1 MLLCVQTNESTH
13 DSWWI
18 WCQFGWVKGFA
29 HSCKPRF
36 HMCPS
41 GCFQNRSELQSVDT
55 VKWFATEAHV
65 GKHQPPRC
73 GAVWALFEAVQLG
86 LSPPHYYTGTTPR
99 YWRLKGISHHSEGSG
114 MLGSPQCLYS
124 SQGLDQKMLLLSNLA
139 YSQKVILK
147 IFHLVFPFYQSRVL
161 LCDVSKISYQFIKDR

>member
-73 GAVWALFEAVQLG
+73 GAVWALFEAGHLCSLVCLLLTTIQG
-86 LSPPHYYTGTTPR
+86 PHQDTGG
-99 YWRLKGISHHSEGSG
+99 LKGF
-114 MLGSPQCLYS
+114 PTT
-124 SQGLDQKMLLLSNLA
+124 QKGVECWAPLNAFILLRVLTKKCCCFLLWH
-139 YSQKVILK
+139 ILK
-147 IFHLVFPFYQSRVL
+147 KWFWKFFT
-161 LCDVSKISYQFIKDR
+161 